1 MDLSF
6 KRLISLDMFN
16 ALEIRTVVADV
27 RVVGTVW
34 ILVVYAYVSSS
45 VEELFKKYELFT
57 VSCCFTSFI
66 PETFYVLFKSI
77 GYGFYSINVS
87 S

>member
-1 MDLSF
+1 
-6 KRLISLDMFN
+6 MFN

-34 ILVVYAYVSSS
+34 LYAYVSSR

-57 VSCCFTSFI
+57 VSCNFCCFTTFI
-66 PETFYVLFKSI
+66 PETFCVLFKSI
-77 GYGFYSINVS
+77 GYGF
-87 S
+87 